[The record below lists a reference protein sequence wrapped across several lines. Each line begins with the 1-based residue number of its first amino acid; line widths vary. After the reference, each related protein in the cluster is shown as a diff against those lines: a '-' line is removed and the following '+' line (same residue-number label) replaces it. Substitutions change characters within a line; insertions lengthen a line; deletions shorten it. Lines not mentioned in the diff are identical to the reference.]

1 MWNPEK
7 EGISI
12 MFPALAVFHYLLSLC
27 LQLQKEAKERNQK
40 QRNAFIARM
49 AARYT
54 SNQLVF
60 LDESAKDEQTSTH
73 QYGYL
78 MVNKRAG
85 KSIVLFMDGNTQSYL
100 Q

>member
-49 AARYT
+49 AAHYT
-54 SNQLVF
+54 PNQLVF